1 LLEALFARDDEG
13 LSALETL
20 ETLKFI
26 VSGGAGSS
34 FYQVP
39 QADRPHPVLM
49 NNQQLR
55 AENASVVDQ
64 KNGKKARQLSRH
76 RSWPA
81 SSTADNVVISQDL
94 IDRSSARKTISTQT
108 RSSESRGTRQMVA
121 FCEAERLKA
130 RSLSAKA
137 HSGTQTNRP
146 VNSLILWAFQTWQV
160 LCILLV
166 FLGAFKVFTFFS
178 GL

>member
-1 LLEALFARDDEG
+1 M
-13 LSALETL
+13 
-20 ETLKFI
+20 
-26 VSGGAGSS
+26 
-34 FYQVP
+34 
-39 QADRPHPVLM
+39 M
-49 NNQQLR
+49 NNKQWR
-55 AENASVVDQ
+55 AENASVVDK

-81 SSTADNVVISQDL
+81 SSAADNVVISQDL
-94 IDRSSARKTISTQT
+94 IDRSSARKTILT
-108 RSSESRGTRQMVA
+108 RTSSSESRGTRQMVA
-121 FCEAERLKA
+121 FCEVERLKA
-130 RSLSAKA
+130 RSLSAKV

-166 FLGAFKVFTFFS
+166 FLCAFKVFTFFS